1 MARLRTLP
9 SRLGT
14 ISQMRVAPA
23 PKRADDVYSTPQYR
37 AWREAVI
44 SRAGGICQGQTCRRQ
59 ERRMFADH
67 ITEIK
72 DGGDPFD
79 PANGQCLCGRCHTLK
94 TNAARAARH
103 APPSGRSDRG

>member
-1 MARLRTLP
+1 
-9 SRLGT
+9 
-14 ISQMRVAPA
+14 
-23 PKRADDVYSTPQYR
+23 
-37 AWREAVI
+37 
-44 SRAGGICQGQTCRRQ
+44 
-59 ERRMFADH
+59 MFADH
-67 ITEIK
+67 ITEIR